1 MQKWFKRW
9 LEQLEQKSTDE
20 VPNYLGGPKKS
31 LILCEV
37 ERSKPEC
44 HRK

>member
-1 MQKWFKRW
+1 MQKWFTRW
-9 LEQLEQKSTDE
+9 LKQLQQKSDVE

-37 ERSKPEC
+37 ERSESEC